1 MIEKVMR
8 AVKSNNK
15 KRGRNI
21 TIGAVVGML
30 LSCSVVIKADVIGL
44 EIGKENDAIIFK
56 DGIGIKLSGKLK
68 VNLTNN
74 GTIIGSSSGSYFGY
88 GIRIDSLTGDITNNG
103 TIIGSSSSF
112 SSGSGIDI
120 TSLTGNLANNGVIKS
135 SGSGI
140 FIESL
145 KVNLTN
151 NGTIIGSSSGSYF
164 GYGIEILTLTGNL
177 TNTGVVYGKTSA
189 INNVRTISKAHNY
202 GLLVSSTGETVLNT
216 SLTTNNGL
224 IFKVNSGTYTATSD
238 DFKEFGKTYNDIYA
252 VMGYEK
258 KKMEVENLILLNQ

>member
-68 VNLTNN
+68 VNL
-74 GTIIGSSSGSYFGY
+74 
-88 GIRIDSLTGDITNNG
+88 TNNG

>member
-56 DGIGIKLSGKLK
+56 DGIGIKLSGK
-68 VNLTNN
+68 
-74 GTIIGSSSGSYFGY
+74 
-88 GIRIDSLTGDITNNG
+88 
-103 TIIGSSSSF
+103 
-112 SSGSGIDI
+112 
-120 TSLTGNLANNGVIKS
+120 
-135 SGSGI
+135 
-140 FIESL
+140 L